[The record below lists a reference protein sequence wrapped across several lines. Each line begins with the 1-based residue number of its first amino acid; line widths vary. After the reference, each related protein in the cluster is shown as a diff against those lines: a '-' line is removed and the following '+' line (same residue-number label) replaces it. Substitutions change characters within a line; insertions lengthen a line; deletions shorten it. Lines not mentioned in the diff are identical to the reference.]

1 MFAPAGILAATLV
14 FLSAGYTP
22 VRWALADSVAGRQT
36 SLRTYQLARIEFTG
50 LRQLSQSRVLAI
62 SGLRANT
69 LVTQRDV
76 EAASSRLLD
85 SCLFSS
91 VSHRY
96 RMQGYGLIVTFV
108 LEEAPW
114 NTPVVFNNFVGYTDE
129 QLTQS
134 AAAQLPLFQGR
145 APESPVVLGRIAS
158 AVQAL
163 VRRRDPGATVTYL
176 LVSDSPVGSRHY
188 RFILETP
195 GRRTSVCAVDVR
207 GLPGDQL
214 AEAREKAASLVG
226 ADYSRDFTRQPLISS
241 WNSPGPTLRVSRR
254 RPRPCPALGP

>member
-1 MFAPAGILAATLV
+1 VNFTAWGLDRDPAYVDNGPLSMFGPAGILAATLV

-114 NTPVVFNNFVGYTDE
+114 NT
-129 QLTQS
+129 
-134 AAAQLPLFQGR
+134 
-145 APESPVVLGRIAS
+145 
-158 AVQAL
+158 
-163 VRRRDPGATVTYL
+163 
-176 LVSDSPVGSRHY
+176 
-188 RFILETP
+188 
-195 GRRTSVCAVDVR
+195 
-207 GLPGDQL
+207 
-214 AEAREKAASLVG
+214 SLVG